1 MCVTYWSVPWIRQ
14 LIAGLSSRRPGFDP
28 SIVHVAF
35 IVEVAAL
42 GHFYLTTS
50 GFPTVTFHQCSI
62 FVHWHYIS
70 LANDVIIKWQT
81 YKGLHIAYRHAPN
94 ILQASPDSCCTPII
108 ITLTLWAH
116 TFCNFLTQSISL
128 STIKPSIY
136 SCCTDCLHCVALMVM
151 PILIHITLKLQKTAF
166 PFLNT
171 QKKSIKLSVNA
182 CHNTVQT
189 AALSYHNT

>member
-70 LANDVIIKWQT
+70 LANDRLR
-81 YKGLHIAYRHAPN
+81 KGCILPTAMLQIYFRHHR
-94 ILQASPDSCCTPII
+94 IHVVLQ
-108 ITLTLWAH
+108 L
-116 TFCNFLTQSISL
+116 
-128 STIKPSIY
+128 
-136 SCCTDCLHCVALMVM
+136 
-151 PILIHITLKLQKTAF
+151 
-166 PFLNT
+166 
-171 QKKSIKLSVNA
+171 
-182 CHNTVQT
+182 
-189 AALSYHNT
+189 